1 MNWEKSELEK
11 IIKADD
17 LHIAPFRFDG
27 RTYGTPTW
35 IWCVEVDGSLYVRA
49 YNGVQSSWYQAA
61 TERKTG
67 QIVVMG
73 IACPVQFETV
83 EASLNGR
90 VDDAYRAKYAA
101 SRYLSSMISERAK
114 ATTLRL
120 LPLNK
125 GFRIPHE

>member
-1 MNWEKSELEK
+1 MNWEKTDLQR

-17 LHIAPFRFDG
+17 LHIAPLRPDG

-49 YNGVQSSWYQAA
+49 YNGLQSGWYQAA
-61 TERKTG
+61 KEHKTG

-73 IACPVQFETV
+73 ITCPVQFEAV
-83 EASLNGR
+83 DASLNGR
-90 VDDAYRAKYAA
+90 IDDAYRSKYTA
-101 SRYLSSMISERAK
+101 SRYLAPMISERAK
-114 ATTLRL
+114 AATLRL